1 MHAAVRVSVWGVFV
15 AALAAAGAAWSAE
28 VDRTYPT
35 KPIRMIVVFA
45 PGGTSDIVARVTARH
60 LSDAF
65 GRQVVVDNR
74 PGAGGNIGATL
85 VAQAQPDGY
94 TLLAAFPG
102 LTVSPSLY
110 SKLDYDPVKSFAPVS
125 LVGTAPNIFVVP
137 AASTA
142 KSVKDL
148 VALARAKSG
157 RINYGSAGVGTSSH
171 LSGELFKMV
180 AKVDAVHVPYKGGA
194 PALVDLIA
202 GNLDVMIIP
211 LPEALGH
218 VNSGRLRTLAIASVR
233 RSNVIKSVPTMTESG
248 FAGYEAGSWYGVMA
262 PAGAPAR
269 VVERLSAEIARGT
282 RLPEIRDSLT
292 NQGVEVI
299 GSTPAEFGAFV
310 KKEVELWGRVVREA
324 GIRAE

>member
-1 MHAAVRVSVWGVFV
+1 MHAAVKMSVWGVFLAGLV
-15 AALAAAGAAWSAE
+15 AASSAWSAE

-85 VAQAQPDGY
+85 AAQAQPDGY

-110 SKLDYDPVKSFAPVS
+110 SKLDYDPLKSFAPVS

-137 AASTA
+137 AASAA

-157 RINYGSAGVGTSSH
+157 KINYGSAGVGTSSH
-171 LSGELFKMV
+171 LSGELFKMI

-218 VNSGRLRTLAIASVR
+218 VNSGRLRTLAIASAR
-233 RSNVIKSVPTMTESG
+233 RSNVIKSVPTMAESG
-248 FAGYEAGSWYGVMA
+248 FPGYEAGSWYGVMA
-262 PAGAPAR
+262 PAGASAGI
-269 VVERLSAEIARGT
+269 VERLSAEIARGMK
-282 RLPEIRDSLT
+282 LPEIRDSLT

-310 KKEVELWGRVVREA
+310 KKEVELWSRVVRDA